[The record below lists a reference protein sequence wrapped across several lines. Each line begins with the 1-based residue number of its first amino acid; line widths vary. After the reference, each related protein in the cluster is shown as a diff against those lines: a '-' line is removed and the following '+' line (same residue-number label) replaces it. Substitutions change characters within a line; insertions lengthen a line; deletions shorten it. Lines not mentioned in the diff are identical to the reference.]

1 MPPVVA
7 AVKAG
12 ELRQQKYNMVKKANK
27 KMKKTIKVAK
37 KKSEITE
44 LGRVLRTLGGI
55 GGGFAGGMIGQGAA
69 GSAVGTGLGAAVS
82 RWLGQGDYSVTSNSV
97 LRAATTVPSMHK
109 NDQTVVVRH
118 KEFVGELRGN
128 QNFTVAYRYSLN
140 PGIALTFPW
149 LHSIAAQ
156 YSEYRIRGMV
166 FHYVPTS
173 GASVASSNTALGSVM
188 FQTSYRASENPPGS
202 KIEMMN
208 EYWASEGR
216 PCDEFCHPIECDP
229 KENPF
234 NVQYVRTGGL
244 PAGENLLM
252 YDLGTTTVAVTGM
265 QTTGTVLGDIWCT
278 YEVELKK
285 PKLTGLNTEATRSLY
300 SNSSTGITN
309 ANPLGSGPVL
319 STIDGVSAVGSQIT
333 FPGNLDGKYVV
344 VLTISGFTAAGGV
357 TVMTSGPATLT
368 SLAQAQGSASL
379 SYVAILEFTG
389 SVNTTLLTISL
400 TTLTGATLST
410 LRITEWNADFA

>member
-1 MPPVVA
+1 
-7 AVKAG
+7 
-12 ELRQQKYNMVKKANK
+12 MVKKANK
-27 KMKKTIKVAK
+27 KMKKPIKVVK

-44 LGRVLRTLGGI
+44 IGRALRALGGF
-55 GGGFAGGMIGQGAA
+55 GGSMAGGLIGQGAA
-69 GSAVGTGLGAAVS
+69 GSAVGTGLGAAIS
-82 RWLGQGDYSVTSNSV
+82 RWLGQGDYSVSSNSV
-97 LRAATTVPSMHK
+97 LRAAGTVPSMHR

-128 QNFTVAYRYSLN
+128 TNFTVAYRYSLN

-156 YSEYRIRGMV
+156 YSEYRIKGMV

-173 GASVASSNTALGSVM
+173 GASVASANTALGSVM

-234 NVQYVRTGGL
+234 NVQYVRTGSL
-244 PAGENLLM
+244 APSENLLM

-265 QTTGTVLGDIWCT
+265 QTSGTVLGDIWCT

-285 PKLTGLNTEATRSLY
+285 PKLTGLNTETTRSVY
-300 SNSSTGITN
+300 SFGTSGITA
-309 ANPLGSGPVL
+309 ANPLGGGVFLTSIDNVTL
-319 STIDGVSAVGSQIT
+319 STNVLT
-333 FPGNLDGKYVV
+333 FPGNLDGKYLVAWTIAGFSAASGV
-344 VLTISGFTAAGGV
+344 SVLTT
-357 TVMTSGPATLT
+357 GPITLT
-368 SLAQAQGSASL
+368 NIGQAQGSASL

-389 SVNTTLLTISL
+389 SVNAATLSFSL
-400 TTLTGATLST
+400 TTLTGAANSV
-410 LRITEWNADFA
+410 LRITEYNADLA